1 MNLLGHWAIVMQ
13 AAETILDDHGMI
25 FLIIILQKHFNPWLF
40 PVLFI
45 DGWTDFK
52 SFFCPNG
59 KH

>member
-1 MNLLGHWAIVMQ
+1 MQ
-13 AAETILDDHGMI
+13 AAETILDNRGMI
-25 FLIIILQKHFNPWLF
+25 FLIIILQKQFNPWLF